1 MKVTAKRQ
9 AKQRRLVAQ
18 LGEVGFA
25 LPGSLTV
32 KAYRCGKQ
40 SCRCHADPPRLHG
53 PYAFWTRKVN
63 NKTVTR
69 MLNDEELAEYQPMF
83 DNARKI
89 RDLVSQLHELSL
101 ELVEPAEV
109 SPKPNGSTPT
119 KGTSPTRPRTRTG
132 KAATRQ
138 GPRAS

>member
-1 MKVTAKRQ
+1 MKVGARRQ
-9 AKQRRLVAQ
+9 AKQRRIAAQ
-18 LGEVGFA
+18 LGEIGFA

-40 SCRCHADPPRLHG
+40 NCRCHADPPRLHG

-69 MLNDEELAEYQPMF
+69 MLNEEELADYQSMF

-101 ELVEPAEV
+101 ELVEPAANGPKPKASAV
-109 SPKPNGSTPT
+109 ARAASPKTSSRPPRSPN
-119 KGTSPTRPRTRTG
+119 
-132 KAATRQ
+132 AAKRQ
-138 GPRAS
+138 G

>member
-1 MKVTAKRQ
+1 MNARRQ
-9 AKQRRLVAQ
+9 AKQAKLAAQ
-18 LGEVGFA
+18 LAEIGFA

-40 SCRCHADPPRLHG
+40 NCRCHADPPQLHG

-69 MLNDEELAEYQPMF
+69 MLNDEEVANYQPMF

-89 RDLVSQLHELSL
+89 RELVSQLHELSL
-101 ELVEPAEV
+101 ELVEPAA
-109 SPKPNGSTPT
+109 PKPKAKAATATKTSSST
-119 KGTSPTRPRTRTG
+119 TSRPRTRKGTTG
-132 KAATRQ
+132 Q
-138 GPRAS
+138 E